1 MSSTGPGSLLVF
13 LAFLMLSMLLA
24 GTYFVAYLGLVQAG
38 REVQKAGE
46 AASEQAIVYLFQ
58 HPTNI
63 SMVDG
68 RPVVKGETRIV
79 IQNVGSRDISF
90 DRILAI
96 SPGGSVVADVKVPGN
111 KGLGV
116 RQWQI
121 YKVQDLSLPE
131 RWSNFTIF
139 SSEVSRLVLLSER
152 GRTHGSIWGVPPFLE
167 GTLRATLATTMTTS
181 FFYSYIETT
190 SYQTTYT
197 ITIKAKQSRYSLTGE
212 WWESN
217 DGRNW
222 GKVTSTTGRDGKSC
236 SYSSTQC
243 QSGTCEMYCGDCTT
257 TCNVQTFSCDQH
269 SCTGPQSP
277 TASQLASSLTANGR
291 QTVGFNLPIILYF
304 MANESIVVSAG
315 STSYTLVGD
324 YSRCYT
330 AEDVSCQSNVR
341 KAGDWYCVYSYTC
354 IKQYTEW
361 SRTYQL
367 QAIELVDWDTGEVY
381 ASVNQTSLTFNIN
394 RNTIVRF
401 KSVLTSSWSQSWEV
415 ILQPPP
421 PTPDQCQ
428 QILND
433 PSKECSNA
441 WCNCLRIYDPEAWK
455 KKECCQPPIDAC
467 LDVSVSPCC
476 SGDETF
482 ACLNSWSGQ
491 GGSQCVKFT
500 QQEAS
505 QGITKPITVSWGAS
519 WSLKPGWALAD
530 IGKAGPAKCNA
541 NSSGNSASG
550 SCTIDARAQARYWT
564 RVIVIFKKT
573 Q

>member
-13 LAFLMLSMLLA
+13 LAFLMLSMLLT

-38 REVQKAGE
+38 NEVRKAGE

-68 RPVVKGETRIV
+68 RPVMKGETRIV

-96 SPGGSVVADVKVPGN
+96 SSGGSVIADVKVPGN

-121 YKVQDLSLPE
+121 YKVQDLGLPE
-131 RWSNFTIF
+131 RWNNFTVF

-167 GTLRATLATTMTTS
+167 GIFRATVATTMTTS
-181 FFYSYIETT
+181 YFYSYINMS

-197 ITIKAKQSRYSLTGE
+197 ITIKAKQSAYSLTGE

-217 DGRNW
+217 DGKNW
-222 GKVTSTTGRDGKSC
+222 GKADSTTGRDGTSC
-236 SYSSTQC
+236 WYGDPDWGC
-243 QSGTCEMYCGDCTT
+243 QYYTGVTCRPY
-257 TCNVQTFSCDQH
+257 

-277 TASQLASSLTANGR
+277 TASQLITTLTANGR
-291 QTVGFNLPIILYF
+291 QIVSFNPPKILYF
-304 MANESIVVSAG
+304 RANESVVVSAG
-315 STSYTLVGD
+315 ITSYTLVGN
-324 YSRCYT
+324 SLTCYV
-330 AEDVSCQSNVR
+330 DGGCPNNQCS
-341 KAGDWYCVYSYTC
+341 WYCV
-354 IKQYTEW
+354 QRVTEW

-381 ASVNQTSLTFNIN
+381 ASLNQTSLTFNIN

-401 KSVLTSSWSQSWEV
+401 KYVLTSSWSRSWEV
-415 ILQPPP
+415 ILQPQP
-421 PTPDQCQ
+421 PTTPEECQ
-428 QILND
+428 RVLND
-433 PSKECSNA
+433 PNKKGSSE
-441 WCNCLRIYDPEAWK
+441 WCACARIYDPETYK
-455 KKECCQPPIDAC
+455 KVCPQQSC
-467 LDVSVSPCC
+467 LTVSVVPCC
-476 SGDETF
+476 SGDTSSG
-482 ACLNSWSGQ
+482 CLNSWSANLEGAS
-491 GGSQCVKFT
+491 GS
-500 QQEAS
+500 
-505 QGITKPITVSWGAS
+505 ITKCIQVPQGTTQKISVSWSAS
-519 WSLKPGWALAD
+519 WSLKPGWMLAD
-530 IGKAGPAKCNA
+530 IGKRGDA
-541 NSSGNSASG
+541 NCGLSSKTDNSASG
-550 SCTIDARAQARYWT
+550 TCSVDAQPNRDYSAT
-564 RVIVIFKKT
+564 VVIIFKKT